1 MDKAVALKYTSELP
15 APFIVAK
22 GKGELARKIKAIADA
37 NGIAIV
43 ENPMVTEG
51 MIELELGSFIPEEF
65 YEIIAK
71 IFVFVAKF
79 GV

>member
-1 MDKAVALKYTSELP
+1 MDKAVALKYTQELP

-22 GKGELARKIKAIADA
+22 GKGELARKIKAIADT
-37 NGIAIV
+37 NGISIV
-43 ENPMVTEG
+43 EDQMLAEG
-51 MIELELGSFIPEEF
+51 LIELELGSFIPEEY

>member
-1 MDKAVALKYTSELP
+1 MDKAVALKYTHELP
-15 APFIVAK
+15 APFIIAK

-37 NGIAIV
+37 NGISIV
-43 ENPMVTEG
+43 ENRILTEG
-51 MIELELGSFIPEEF
+51 MIELELGSFIPEEY